1 MMMIIHFILF
11 FRADSLDL
19 RNRGGELRWLC
30 DDLNQGGVDLL
41 LLRMVI
47 IGRVMVVL
55 DWDDWSGWEA
65 KTKGFQRE
73 RERVRG
79 STVE

>member
-11 FRADSLDL
+11 FRADGLDL

-41 LLRMVI
+41 FLRMVI
-47 IGRVMVVL
+47 IGWVMIVLVGMIGVGGKQDKRVP
-55 DWDDWSGWEA
+55 
-65 KTKGFQRE
+65 E